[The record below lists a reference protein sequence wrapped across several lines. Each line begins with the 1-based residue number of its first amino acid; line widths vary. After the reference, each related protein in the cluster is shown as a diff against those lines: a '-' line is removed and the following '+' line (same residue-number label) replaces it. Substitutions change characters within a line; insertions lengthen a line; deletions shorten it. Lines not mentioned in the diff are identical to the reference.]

1 MNVPVST
8 MTAPR
13 VHMVGRTAQTRNP
26 YSRVRLTQMK
36 WKGTVSHSGN
46 SSIAPRFA
54 TLNPAQAT
62 SIHRRPPGSGRRSG
76 RDDTVP
82 LASDRLHG
90 PGTELAPEPAHVDV
104 DDVRP
109 AVEEVAPD
117 RRQQLFLRQGLPL
130 VRH

>member
-1 MNVPVST
+1 MNVAVST

-46 SSIAPRFA
+46 NNIATRFA

-76 RDDTVP
+76 RDHTVS
-82 LASDRLHG
+82 LSSHRLDG
-90 PGTELAPEPAHVDV
+90 PGPELAPEPAHVDV
-104 DDVRP
+104 HHVRP
-109 AVEEVAPD
+109 AVEVVAPH
-117 RRQQLFLRQGLPL
+117 RR
-130 VRH
+130 